1 MGSRSWIGIGDSV
14 IQQLRIGAD
23 VTVGAGAV
31 VVRYLPDGVTAVG
44 VPARVF
50 PEPDLTLIPVSS
62 PMTLAPWP
70 RFDADQIDAASSVLS
85 SGKVNVWTGHET
97 KAFEHEFADWCGSTH
112 AVAMANGSL
121 ALSAAYLAIG
131 LGKGVELITT
141 PRTFIAT
148 ASSAVLLGARPVFAD
163 VDPDSGSITAAT
175 IAPLITPRTKAIAVV
190 HLGGWPA
197 DMPSICD
204 LARAHGIVVIEDCA
218 QAHGARINDQS
229 VGSFGDVATWSFCQ
243 DKILSTAGEG
253 GMVTTSR
260 EDLWDAMWAFKDH
273 GKTHQAVFGRE
284 HPPGFRWLHER
295 FGSNFRL
302 TELQS
307 AIGRIQLQRLP
318 EWTAARTRNALLLA
332 EALGDLPAVRVPLP
346 PEGIEHAWYKF
357 YAFVKPDALADG
369 WSRDRI
375 LSEITEA
382 GYPAFSGSC
391 SEIYLEQCFQDAGL
405 APAERLP
412 VARLLGE
419 TSLMFLVH
427 PTITPEQMASYAD
440 VVRAVVRRACR

>member
-1 MGSRSWIGIGDSV
+1 VLS
-14 IQQLRIGAD
+14 
-23 VTVGAGAV
+23 
-31 VVRYLPDGVTAVG
+31 
-44 VPARVF
+44 
-50 PEPDLTLIPVSS
+50 
-62 PMTLAPWP
+62 PWP
-70 RFDADQIDAASSVLS
+70 YFDIEQISLASRVLA
-85 SGKVNVWTGHET
+85 SGKVNTWTGQET
-97 KAFEHEFADWCGSTH
+97 KAFEQEFAAWCGSSH
-112 AVAMANGSL
+112 AIAMVNGSL

-163 VDPDSGSITAAT
+163 VDPDSGAITSAS

-197 DMPSICD
+197 DMPAICD
-204 LARAHGIVVIEDCA
+204 LACSHGIAVIEDCA
-218 QAHGARINDQS
+218 QAHGARINGQS
-229 VGSFGDVATWSFCQ
+229 VGSFGDVAAWSFCQ

-260 EDLWDAMWAFKDH
+260 ADLWDAMWAFKDH
-273 GKTHQAVFGRE
+273 GKTHEVVFGRE

-302 TELQS
+302 TEFQS

-318 EWTAARTRNALLLA
+318 DWTAARTRNALLLA
-332 EALGDLPAVRVPLP
+332 EALGDLSAVRVPLP
-346 PEGIEHAWYKF
+346 PDGVEHAWYKF
-357 YAFVKPDALADG
+357 YAFVRSDALAEG

-375 LSEITEA
+375 LYEITEA
-382 GYPAFSGSC
+382 GYPALSGSC
-391 SEIYLEQCFQDAGL
+391 SEIYLEKCFQDAGL

-427 PTITPEQMASYAD
+427 PSITPEQMGSYGE
-440 VVRAVVRRACR
+440 VVRAVVKRACR

>member
-1 MGSRSWIGIGDSV
+1 M
-14 IQQLRIGAD
+14 
-23 VTVGAGAV
+23 
-31 VVRYLPDGVTAVG
+31 P
-44 VPARVF
+44 
-50 PEPDLTLIPVSS
+50 
-62 PMTLAPWP
+62 LAPWP
-70 RFDADQIDAASSVLS
+70 QFDPQQIAAASRVLA
-85 SGKVNVWTGHET
+85 SGKVNTWTGQET
-97 KAFEHEFADWCGSTH
+97 IAFEQEFATWCGSSH
-112 AVAMANGSL
+112 AIAMANGSL

-131 LGKGVELITT
+131 LGKGDELITT

-163 VDPDSGSITAAT
+163 VDPDSGAITAES
-175 IAPLITPRTKAIAVV
+175 IAPLITARTKAIAVV

-197 DMPSICD
+197 DMPAIFD
-204 LARAHGIVVIEDCA
+204 LARAHGIAVIEDCA
-218 QAHGARINDQS
+218 QAHGARINGVS
-229 VGSFGDVATWSFCQ
+229 VGSFGDVAAWSFCQ
-243 DKILSTAGEG
+243 DKIMSTAGEG

-260 EDLWDAMWAFKDH
+260 PELWDAMWAFKDH

-307 AIGRIQLQRLP
+307 AIGRLQLQRLP
-318 EWTAARTRNALLLA
+318 QWTAARTRNALLLA
-332 EALGDLPAVRVPLP
+332 EALADLPAVRVPLP
-346 PEGIEHAWYKF
+346 AEGLEHAWYKF
-357 YAFVKPDALADG
+357 YAFVQPEALAAG

-375 LSEITEA
+375 LAEIA
-382 GYPAFSGSC
+382 ALGYPALSGSC
-391 SEIYLEQCFQDAGL
+391 SEIYLEKCFQDAGL

-427 PTITPEQMASYAD
+427 PTITPEQMAGYAEAVRT
-440 VVRAVVRRACR
+440 VVKRACR